1 MIDSV
6 DYTEYIGRRVPAV
19 VGDLRDALFKL
30 KSNPTVLNSFPV
42 DCATVRSPP
51 SLAIIHRS
59 FLQPIVFR
67 PSETDFRDD

>member
-42 DCATVRSPP
+42 DRATVRSPP

>member
-30 KSNPTVLNSFPV
+30 
-42 DCATVRSPP
+42 
-51 SLAIIHRS
+51 I
-59 FLQPIVFR
+59 
-67 PSETDFRDD
+67 